1 MHPMFAELF
10 LPADAIEQLAA
21 DEDRRRNASR
31 APRAR
36 LAARTMP
43 AQGTGTVRSARAR

>member
-21 DEDRRRNASR
+21 DEDRGRN
-31 APRAR
+31 
-36 LAARTMP
+36 ARTMP